1 MAKGEKEQTEKEKK
15 PTKKETKVS
24 IWTQKENLI
33 LIEGWARDGLTDDEI
48 AAKMDMTTRYLRM
61 LKKENELIN
70 RVLMSGKEVADY
82 AVERSLYQ
90 KALAGDTTAQIFW
103 LKNRLPHKW
112 RDVKKQSINIEN
124 ANVIDLTML
133 VQSVDEKEK
142 PEEIPTEYTIL
153 PTGNEE
159 D

>member
-1 MAKGEKEQTEKEKK
+1 MAKGENKISKADYWSQN
-15 PTKKETKVS
+15 
-24 IWTQKENLI
+24 ENLI
-33 LIEGWARDGLTDDEI
+33 LLEGWARDGLTDDEI
-48 AAKMDMTTRYLRM
+48 AERMGISSRYLRM
-61 LKKENELIN
+61 LKKDNKLIN

-90 KALAGDTTAQIFW
+90 KALSGDTTAQIFW